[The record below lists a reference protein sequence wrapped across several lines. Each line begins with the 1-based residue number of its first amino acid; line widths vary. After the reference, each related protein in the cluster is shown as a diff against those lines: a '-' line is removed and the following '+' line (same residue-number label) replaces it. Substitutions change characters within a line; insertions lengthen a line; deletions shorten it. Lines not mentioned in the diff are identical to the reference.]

1 MVTKRKSPR
10 HKPAF
15 NNSINLKPRAYTALV
30 LTQSTQFQN
39 LQIFDHPLIHHK
51 LSLARNQ
58 VTPPDQF
65 RRLLNEIAGL
75 MVYEVSRNF
84 TTASY
89 TVQTPLE
96 PAQGKRL
103 SQPVTLVPILRAG
116 LGMTDG
122 ILRLF
127 PEARVGHIGIQRDEN
142 TKLPVHYY
150 SHFPQDIAAG
160 PAIIVDPMLATGGS
174 AVHAADHLCKLG
186 CAKIQMI
193 CLVAAPIG
201 VQKMLS
207 AHPNITIYTA
217 ALDRELDQNAY
228 IRPGLGDAGDRVF
241 GTPA

>member
-15 NNSINLKPRAYTALV
+15 NNSINPRPRAYTALV

-127 PEARVGHIGIQRDEN
+127 PEARVGHIGIQRDEH

-186 CAKIQMI
+186 CTKIQMI

-201 VQKMLS
+201 VQKMLA

>member
-1 MVTKRKSPR
+1 MVTKRKAPR

-201 VQKMLS
+201 VQKMLA

>member
-15 NNSINLKPRAYTALV
+15 NNLINLKPRAYTALV

-201 VQKMLS
+201 VQKMLA

>member
-186 CAKIQMI
+186 CTKIQMI

-201 VQKMLS
+201 VQKMLA

>member
-1 MVTKRKSPR
+1 MPR
-10 HKPAF
+10 ISTI
-15 NNSINLKPRAYTALV
+15 NSLAYTPQV
-30 LTQSTQFQN
+30 LTQSPQFQN

-58 VTPPDQF
+58 ITPPDQF

-127 PEARVGHIGIQRDEN
+127 PEARVGHIGIQRNEQ

-150 SHFPQDIAAG
+150 SHFPQDISAG
-160 PAIIVDPMLATGGS
+160 PVIIVDPMLATGGS

-201 VQKMLS
+201 VQKMLA

>member
-58 VTPPDQF
+58 ITPPDQF

-127 PEARVGHIGIQRDEN
+127 PEARVGHIGIQRDEH

-186 CAKIQMI
+186 CTKIQMI

-201 VQKMLS
+201 VQKMLA

>member
-58 VTPPDQF
+58 ITPPDQF

-127 PEARVGHIGIQRDEN
+127 PEARVGHIGIQRDEH

-174 AVHAADHLCKLG
+174 AVHAAEHLCKLG
-186 CAKIQMI
+186 CTKIQMI

-201 VQKMLS
+201 VQKMLA

>member
-1 MVTKRKSPR
+1 MPR
-10 HKPAF
+10 IPTIKFH
-15 NNSINLKPRAYTALV
+15 AYTPHV
-30 LTQSTQFQN
+30 LTQSTQFKN

-58 VTPPDQF
+58 ITPPDQF

-127 PEARVGHIGIQRDEN
+127 PEARVGHIGIQRDEH

-150 SHFPQDIAAG
+150 SHFPQDISAG
-160 PAIIVDPMLATGGS
+160 PVIIVDPMLATGGS

-186 CAKIQMI
+186 CSKIQMI
-193 CLVAAPIG
+193 CLVAAPVG
-201 VQKMLS
+201 VEKMLS
-207 AHPNITIYTA
+207 SHPNITIYTA

>member
-1 MVTKRKSPR
+1 MATKRKSPQR
-10 HKPAF
+10 KPAF
-15 NNSINLKPRAYTALV
+15 NNSINLESRAYTAHV
-30 LTQSTQFQN
+30 LTQSPQFQN

-127 PEARVGHIGIQRDEN
+127 PEARVGHIGIQRDEH

-160 PAIIVDPMLATGGS
+160 SAIIVDPMLATGGS

-186 CAKIQMI
+186 CTKIQMI

-201 VQKMLS
+201 VQKMLA

>member
-1 MVTKRKSPR
+1 MATNRRSPQ

-15 NNSINLKPRAYTALV
+15 NNSINLKPRAYTARV
-30 LTQSTQFQN
+30 LTQSPQFQN

-58 VTPPDQF
+58 ITPPDQF

-127 PEARVGHIGIQRDEN
+127 PEARVGHIGIQRDEH

-186 CAKIQMI
+186 CTKIQMI

-201 VQKMLS
+201 VQKMLA